1 MLNSLQNSVFDANES
16 ASPELIA
23 CDSSLRLNAIG
34 LLFLVAIILVLARVY
49 WVQTQL
55 PGEYLEALQVT
66 SSEDELLPARDG
78 RILADS
84 IVLASDV
91 DVYHVE
97 VHYRWLQSAV
107 DPQWLRLQIR
117 QRLSRDERKDLALV
131 SQVEDQIYAE
141 RDGLRESLA
150 DATRTPG
157 SELTA
162 RFLNVEERV
171 QRVSDAVNRRL
182 TEPVIA
188 DSGDDRDD
196 DLGLLLNLAMSI
208 RTALTT
214 PPTRTDKDRI
224 VVREEEAWHRVLD
237 DVGFDVAAL
246 INEHPERFPGVRVTR
261 SARRTYPENTLAA
274 HIVGV
279 RTDVRDADFSD
290 DKARDITLADLT
302 NRSAKVG
309 RSGVERSY
317 DHQLLGVAGIRR
329 TTRDRRQRVISSEI
343 IRHPVSGRDVT
354 LTLDSRLQQ
363 LSEQLLAESLGDA
376 PRLLLTS
383 AQADDD
389 PTVDTAAADSQPTP
403 VGGCILVMEA
413 DSGRLMAAAS
423 APTFDLSMFVD
434 GSKDMWK
441 AVNSDTRRPFVP
453 RFTGMTLPPGST
465 FKIVTAIAAMES
477 GVITPES
484 PFECRGYL
492 TNPDEHR
499 CMIYRLFGATHGRVN
514 LRTAMAQSCNVYF
527 FDAAR
532 RMGIKPLVH
541 WTDQLEF
548 GRVTGV
554 DLPYER
560 TGSVPTAGSGSAT
573 ASPEANQRRF
583 EREALGLSIGQSRL
597 TVTPIQMARLLAFVA
612 NDGWLVTP
620 HVVSDD
626 GTARRASDIDHSPYR
641 VTRHRV
647 PGITTETLTAV
658 RASLEAVVEEP
669 IGTGFK
675 TVRLPGMSIAGKT
688 GTAETAPGKPDH
700 AWFTGYFPAEKPQYV
715 IVVVLEHGG
724 SGSKAA
730 GPIAREVIRSMAE
743 RKLLDTGN
751 VSGRPE

>member
-16 ASPELIA
+16 ASSELIA

-34 LLFLVAIILVLARVY
+34 LFFLAAIIIILARVY

-55 PGEYLEALQVT
+55 PGEYLAALQVT

-97 VHYRWLQSAV
+97 VHYRWLQSAI
-107 DPQWLRLQIR
+107 DPQWLRRQVR
-117 QRLSRDERKDLALV
+117 QRLSREERKNLTLV
-131 SQVEDQIYAE
+131 SQVEDQIRADRE
-141 RDGLRESLA
+141 ALRESLA
-150 DATRTPG
+150 AATNTPR
-157 SELTA
+157 SELTT
-162 RFLNVEERV
+162 RFSKAEERV
-171 QRVSDAVNRRL
+171 QRISDAVNRRL
-182 TEPVIA
+182 TEPVLA
-188 DSGDDRDD
+188 EDNDDTDD
-196 DLGLLLNLAMSI
+196 ESGLLLSI
-208 RTALTT
+208 ATSVRTALTT
-214 PPTRTDKDRI
+214 PPTRTDEDRI
-224 VVREEEAWHRVLD
+224 VVREEETWHRILD

-246 INEHPERFPGVRVTR
+246 INEHPQKFPGVRVTR

-274 HIVGV
+274 HVVGV
-279 RTDVRDADFSD
+279 RTDVRDADLSD
-290 DKARDITLADLT
+290 DRTADATLADLT
-302 NRSAKVG
+302 NDSTQVG

-329 TTRDRRQRVISSEI
+329 TIRDRRQRVISSEI
-343 IRHPVSGRDVT
+343 IRHPVSGRDVA

-363 LSEQLLAESLGDA
+363 LSEQLLTESLGDA

-383 AQADDD
+383 VQAGDE
-389 PTVDTAAADSQPTP
+389 PTVDTAANDAQPIP

-441 AVNSDTRRPFVP
+441 AVNSDSRRPFVP
-453 RFTGMTLPPGST
+453 RFTGMALPPGST
-465 FKIVTAIAAMES
+465 FKIVTAMAALES

-532 RMGIKPLVH
+532 RMGIEPLVH
-541 WTDQLEF
+541 WSNQLEF
-548 GRVTGV
+548 GRLTGV

-560 TGSVPTAGSGSAT
+560 TGSVPSAGTSSAA
-573 ASPEANQRRF
+573 ASTESAQRRF

-597 TVTPIQMARLLAFVA
+597 TVTPLQMARLLAFVA

-626 GTARRASDIDHSPYR
+626 GTARRTSDIDHSPYR
-641 VTRHRV
+641 VTRRRI
-647 PGITTETLTAV
+647 PGITSETLTAV

-669 IGTGFK
+669 IGTGFN
-675 TVRLPGMSIAGKT
+675 TVRLPGVSIAGKT

-700 AWFTGYFPAEKPQYV
+700 AWFTGYFPTDKPQYV

-730 GPIAREVIRSMAE
+730 GPIAREVVRSMAE
-743 RKLLDTGN
+743 RRLLGDGMALG
-751 VSGRPE
+751 SSQ